1 MNGRLSQFA
10 GAYREWAPAPALKDH
25 VRCLWV
31 NDLSNARDT
40 LIQVVPDGCVDLIW
54 TARGLRVAGPDT
66 VSILDQLRPREV
78 VVGAR
83 FHPGAAYRWLGI
95 PVSEIVNQRV
105 PLAEFWREDAEGLE
119 TGARAAP
126 DATAIALQIQEAM
139 LARLPHMGAAD
150 SLAAFLRTRLDA
162 APPAYRTPDRPP
174 QMARLAARMGLS
186 ERTLRR
192 RCDEM
197 FGYGL
202 KTLDR
207 IIRFQRFFQLAVRP
221 GPPRSVDLA
230 LEAGY
235 ADQSHLAREVHRL
248 AGATVSRFLAQI
260 HR

>member
-10 GAYREWAPAPALKDH
+10 GAYREWAPAPALKNH

-31 NDLSNARDT
+31 NDLSEARDT
-40 LIQVVPDGCVDLIW
+40 LLQIVPDGCVDLIW
-54 TARGLRVAGPDT
+54 TARGLQVAGPDT
-66 VSILDQLRPREV
+66 VPILDQLRQREV

-95 PVSEIVNQRV
+95 PLSEIVNQRV
-105 PLAEFWREDAEGLE
+105 PLAEFWRQDTECLE
-119 TGARAAP
+119 AGAQAAP
-126 DATAIALQIQEAM
+126 DAMAIAWRIQEMM
-139 LARLPHMGAAD
+139 LARLPQVGPAD
-150 SLAAFLRTRLDA
+150 SLAAFLSANLG
-162 APPAYRTPDRPP
+162 APATPRQAPDRPVR
-174 QMARLAARMGLS
+174 MARLAARMGLS

-207 IIRFQRFFQLAVRP
+207 IIRFQRFFQLAARP

-248 AGATVSRFLAQI
+248 AGDTVSRFLAQI

>member
-10 GAYREWAPAPALKDH
+10 GAYREWAPAPELKDH

-31 NDLSNARDT
+31 NDLSDARNT
-40 LIQVVPDGCVDLIW
+40 LIQVVPDGCVDVIW
-54 TARGLRVAGPDT
+54 TARGLQVAGPDT
-66 VSILDQLRPREV
+66 VPILDLLRPREV

-95 PVSEIVNQRV
+95 PLSEIVNQRV

-119 TGARAAP
+119 TGAQVAP
-126 DATAIALQIQEAM
+126 DATAIALRIQETM
-139 LARLPHMGAAD
+139 LARLPYVGPAD
-150 SLAAFLRTRLDA
+150 SLAAFLSTRLDA
-162 APPAYRTPDRPP
+162 APAAYRMPNRPAR
-174 QMARLAARMGLS
+174 MAQFAARIGLS

-192 RCDEM
+192 RCNEM

-207 IIRFQRFFQLAVRP
+207 IIRFQRFFQLAARSAHP
-221 GPPRSVDLA
+221 QSVDLA

-248 AGATVSRFLAQI
+248 AGDTVSRFLAQI
-260 HR
+260 HP